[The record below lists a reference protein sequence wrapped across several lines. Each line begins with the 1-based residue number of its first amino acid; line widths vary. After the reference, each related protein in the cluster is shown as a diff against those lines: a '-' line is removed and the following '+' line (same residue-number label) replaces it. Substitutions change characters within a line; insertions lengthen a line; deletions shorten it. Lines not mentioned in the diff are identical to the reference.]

1 MLLSQHISALPQEI
15 YYHYLNSGKFVTW
28 ANQLLE
34 ELAGRKILP
43 EVRKECGALVKNNVW
58 IDKPSNL
65 IKLNEVFS
73 PLNYLVKYR
82 VIDTNNKLKMI
93 DEYIE
98 EDPNKII
105 LENVF
110 NGSTDHIEC
119 NLTGYE
125 EDELENY
132 LLVIPSGLYEGR
144 TFVLSGNGESS
155 CGTRL
160 NYLHE
165 LSSALDAS
173 EIDADTAFLVS
184 PDYYVMIDCI
194 VTINAI
200 SANTDEFPIDDKYER
215 RLVPAW
221 LRWKA
226 EEDTNSV
233 SNETTYWKS
242 IVDEVF
248 RKMQAELSPLPNKA
262 KGRRLIG
269 FSRNM

>member
-1 MLLSQHISALPQEI
+1 MLLLDHISALPREQMV
-15 YYHYLNSGKFVTW
+15 YYLNSGMFVIW

-34 ELAGRKILP
+34 ELSGRKVLP
-43 EVRKECGALVKNNVW
+43 EVRKEYGALVKNKFW
-58 IDKPSNL
+58 IDKPLQL
-65 IKLNEVFS
+65 IKLNEVFD
-73 PLNYLVKYR
+73 PLNYLHKFR
-82 VIDTNNKLKMI
+82 VIDTNEKLKMI

-98 EDPNKII
+98 EDENAITI
-105 LENVF
+105 ENVF

-125 EDELENY
+125 EDELANY

-165 LSSALDAS
+165 LSSALDTS
-173 EIDADTAFLVS
+173 EIDADTAILIS
-184 PDYYVMIDCI
+184 PEHYVMVDC
-194 VTINAI
+194 VVAFDMI
-200 SANTDEFPIDDKYER
+200 SANSDEFPIDDKYER

-221 LRWKA
+221 LRWKV
-226 EEDTNSV
+226 EEDTNAV
-233 SNETTYWKS
+233 SSETIYWAGKVEK
-242 IVDEVF
+242 ILNKIDG
-248 RKMQAELSPLPNKA
+248 ELAPRVNKA

-269 FSRNM
+269 FER